1 VLAVLVTTSTA
12 WAQQARMVPVT
23 VDGETVRLEMRVY
36 QPTGATPSPTL
47 VFNHGSTGSGRD
59 PSIMTRPTDFP
70 QLARFFVDRGWAVVM
85 PNRRG
90 RGGSDGLYDEGF
102 GDDRARGYTC
112 EPARSIPGA
121 DRALRDIDAAMDA
134 ILAMP
139 FVDRTR
145 VMVGGQSRG
154 GILSV
159 AYAAQRPE
167 LVQGVINFVGG
178 WLGTGCRTA
187 SEVNQALLTRGAR
200 YPGEMLWLYGDEDP
214 FYALSH
220 TRANFAAFRAAGGTG
235 RFLEFPKPATA
246 NGHRIV
252 GFPDMW
258 GADVEA
264 YLKRRGF

>member
-1 VLAVLVTTSTA
+1 
-12 WAQQARMVPVT
+12 MVPVT
-23 VDGETVRLEMRVY
+23 VDGETVRLEVRVY
-36 QPTGATPSPTL
+36 LPAGATPSPTL

-59 PSIMTRPTDFP
+59 PSIRTRSADFP

-102 GDDRARGYTC
+102 GEDRARGYTC
-112 EPARSIPGA
+112 EPSRSIPGA
-121 DRALRDIDAAMDA
+121 DRGLRDIDAAMDA

-145 VMVGGQSRG
+145 VVIGGQSRG

-159 AYAAQRPE
+159 AYAAHRPE
-167 LVQGVINFVGG
+167 LVKGVINFVGG
-178 WLGTGCRTA
+178 
-187 SEVNQALLTRGAR
+187 
-200 YPGEMLWLYGDEDP
+200 WLYGDEDP

-220 TRANFAAFRAAGGTG
+220 TRANFAVFQAAGGKG
-235 RFLEFPKPATA
+235 LFLEFPKPATTT
-246 NGHRIV
+246 GHRII
-252 GFPDMW
+252 GHPELW
-258 GADVEA
+258 GAHVEA